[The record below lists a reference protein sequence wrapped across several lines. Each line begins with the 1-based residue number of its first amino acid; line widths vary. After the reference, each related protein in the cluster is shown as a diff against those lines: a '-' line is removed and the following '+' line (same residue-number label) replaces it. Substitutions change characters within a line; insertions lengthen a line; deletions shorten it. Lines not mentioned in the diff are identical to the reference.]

1 MLAANRDEYY
11 RRRTAPADFWGEILG
26 GRDLEGGGTW
36 MGITRTGRIAFLT
49 NYRDPADNRQTPS
62 RGELTSNYLQS
73 TVHPKTYLKKLLPH
87 GKEYKGFNL
96 AVGNYDELW
105 YFSNYGTDIQKLSP
119 GVYGLSNHLLNSPW
133 PKVERGL
140 EKALPYFENPDSQR
154 LLDLMYDSQQAPDE
168 KLPNTGLSKERE
180 KLLSS
185 IFIKSSDYG
194 TRCST
199 VIVIDENK
207 KVNFTERI
215 YNTCDFTFHDKNFEF
230 QIE

>member
-1 MLAANRDEYY
+1 MLVANRDEFYN
-11 RRRTAPADFWGEILG
+11 RRTAPAGFWTNILG

-36 MGITRTGRIAFLT
+36 MGITRTGRVAFLT
-49 NYRDPADNRQTPS
+49 NYRDPKDNRQTPS
-62 RGELTSNYLQS
+62 RGKLVSNYLQS
-73 TVHPKTYLKKLLPH
+73 DIHPEVYLKTIEPQ

-96 AVGNYDELW
+96 VVGTYDELW
-105 YFSNYGTDIQKLSP
+105 YLSNYENKIQKLSP
-119 GVYGLSNHLLNSPW
+119 GIYGLSNHLLNSPW

-140 EKALPYFENPDSQR
+140 EKVKPYFENPDGKK
-154 LLDLMYDSQQAPDE
+154 LLDLMYDCQSASDE
-168 KLPNTGLSKERE
+168 QLPNTGLSRERE

-185 IFIKSSDYG
+185 MFIKSPDYG

-199 VIVIDENK
+199 VVVIDENK

-215 YNTCDFTFHDKNFEF
+215 YNTSDFTFKDKNFEF